1 MYEIIEKNQYG
12 VLVKNTTNYGDCFF
26 CKYEITQ
33 CNNRYKC
40 INDSYYLP
48 DSEAEKLE
56 SENPLMNT
64 TIDDLYIE
72 SKCYFEVKKKL
83 DDTQKELIEYQ
94 KKYLF
99 VESNT
104 SLSIAPNK
112 INTSILQLHHN
123 GNVILEFMENGDIF
137 IKGELVEN
145 NIDVV
150 NMLKDICY
158 GEYVQQT
165 DSDTQKELIDL
176 QNENKQLKERVKEL
190 EGTIDNN
197 VTEVSEF
204 FNDGVEIFECN
215 SCGMLMEENEP
226 YNNYCPN
233 CGRKIKK

>member
-56 SENPLMNT
+56 SENQLMNI

-83 DDTQKELIEYQ
+83 DDTQKELI
-94 KKYLF
+94 
-99 VESNT
+99 
-104 SLSIAPNK
+104 
-112 INTSILQLHHN
+112 
-123 GNVILEFMENGDIF
+123 
-137 IKGELVEN
+137 
-145 NIDVV
+145 
-150 NMLKDICY
+150 
-158 GEYVQQT
+158 
-165 DSDTQKELIDL
+165 DL
-176 QNENKQLKERVKEL
+176 RVENKQLKERVKEL

-197 VTEVSEF
+197 VTELIDSQYSSII
-204 FNDGVEIFECN
+204 GQWMITKCCN
-215 SCGMLMEENEP
+215 FLIKDNF
-226 YNNYCPN
+226 NYCPN